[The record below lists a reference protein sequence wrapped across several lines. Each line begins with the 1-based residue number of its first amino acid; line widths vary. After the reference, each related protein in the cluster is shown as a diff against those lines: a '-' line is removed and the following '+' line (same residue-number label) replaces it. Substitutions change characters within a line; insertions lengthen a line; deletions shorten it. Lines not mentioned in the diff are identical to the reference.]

1 MAHERH
7 AQQQGLETEFLE
19 PTLLA
24 QDRGLEAQLR
34 ETVRLAVDE
43 RSDAELLRK
52 PPQLAHRCG
61 FLLQVDEMH
70 LDAPLREK
78 PQRGA
83 CVGALA
89 DTENL
94 HFHAPNI
101 FPATMSPR
109 SKIIAAAVLFST
121 GGAAIKWCGFG
132 AWQLA
137 ACRASIAMLTILI
150 LLPEARRGWS
160 WRTAVVG
167 VAYAATTLLYVQAN
181 KHTTAASA
189 IFLQSTSPL
198 FILLLAPWLLG
209 EHATRR
215 DIAQMAVMG
224 AGMALFL
231 LGIDRPSATAPN
243 PALGNALAAV
253 CAVTWAFT
261 VMGYRWLAGR
271 GLSVAA
277 AAVSGNAA
285 AATLSFVMA
294 QPLAAG
300 RPADW
305 AVVVFLGVCQLGI
318 PYLFL
323 ARAVPQLRALEV
335 GLFLLIEPVLNP
347 IWAWLVHGETP
358 GPTTI
363 AGGVLILGATAG
375 RMILDVKQ
383 PMRASITA

>member
-1 MAHERH
+1 
-7 AQQQGLETEFLE
+7 
-19 PTLLA
+19 
-24 QDRGLEAQLR
+24 
-34 ETVRLAVDE
+34 
-43 RSDAELLRK
+43 
-52 PPQLAHRCG
+52 
-61 FLLQVDEMH
+61 
-70 LDAPLREK
+70 
-78 PQRGA
+78 
-83 CVGALA
+83 
-89 DTENL
+89 
-94 HFHAPNI
+94 
-101 FPATMSPR
+101 MSPR
-109 SKIIAAAVLFST
+109 SKIIAAAILFSS

-137 ACRASIAMLTILI
+137 ACRATLAMTTILVF
-150 LLPEARRGWS
+150 LPESRRGWS
-160 WRTAVVG
+160 WRTVVVG
-167 VAYAATTLLYVQAN
+167 FAYAVTTLLYVQAN

-209 EHATRR
+209 EHANRR
-215 DIAQMAVMG
+215 DIRQMAVMG
-224 AGMALFL
+224 GGMALFL

-243 PALGNALAAV
+243 PPLGNALAAI

-277 AAVSGNAA
+277 AAVSGNVTAA
-285 AATLSFVMA
+285 IFSFVMA
-294 QPLAAG
+294 QPLMAG

-305 AVVVFLGVCQLGI
+305 AAVVFLGVCQLGI

-323 ARAVPQLRALEV
+323 ARAVPQVRALEV

-358 GPTTI
+358 GPAAI
-363 AGGVLILGATAG
+363 AGGVVILGATAG

-383 PMRASITA
+383 PVRASIPA

>member
-1 MAHERH
+1 
-7 AQQQGLETEFLE
+7 
-19 PTLLA
+19 
-24 QDRGLEAQLR
+24 
-34 ETVRLAVDE
+34 
-43 RSDAELLRK
+43 
-52 PPQLAHRCG
+52 
-61 FLLQVDEMH
+61 
-70 LDAPLREK
+70 
-78 PQRGA
+78 
-83 CVGALA
+83 
-89 DTENL
+89 
-94 HFHAPNI
+94 
-101 FPATMSPR
+101 MSPR
-109 SKIIAAAVLFST
+109 SKIIVAAILFSS

-137 ACRASIAMLTILI
+137 ACRATIAMLTILVF
-150 LLPEARRGWS
+150 LPESRRGWS
-160 WRTAVVG
+160 WRTVVVG
-167 VAYAATTLLYVQAN
+167 FAYAVTTLLYVQAN

-209 EHATRR
+209 EHANRR
-215 DIAQMAVMG
+215 DIGQMAVMG
-224 AGMALFL
+224 GGMALFL
-231 LGIDRPSATAPN
+231 FGIDRPSATAPN
-243 PALGNALAAV
+243 PPLGNALAAI

-277 AAVSGNAA
+277 AAVSGNVTAA
-285 AATLSFVMA
+285 IFSFVMA
-294 QPLAAG
+294 QPLMAG

-323 ARAVPQLRALEV
+323 ARAVPQVRALEV

-358 GPTTI
+358 GPAAI

-383 PMRASITA
+383 PARASIPA